1 MEKTIK
7 PIYYKQFVE
16 FVREFKARLES
27 ETLRSS
33 MGYTINQSIVM
44 AIVNLSSKLKF
55 KEIREKGFAVMTL
68 ISDKNSYINKYERDL
83 VIAYTEDFYKQL
95 YSVYYEK
102 IDDNYTKEAILL
114 KMFVQDIIFDYIK

>member
-1 MEKTIK
+1 MKKIIK
-7 PIYYKQFVE
+7 PISYEQFVE
-16 FVREFKARLES
+16 FARDFKARLES

-44 AIVNLSSKLKF
+44 AIVNLSIKLKF

-68 ISDKNSYINKYERDL
+68 ISDKSSYINKYERDL

-114 KMFVQDIIFDYIK
+114 KYFVQDIIFDYME

>member
-44 AIVNLSSKLKF
+44 AIVNLSNKLKF

-68 ISDKNSYINKYERDL
+68 ISDKNSYINKCERDL

-114 KMFVQDIIFDYIK
+114 KMFVQDIIFDYIE

>member
-16 FVREFKARLES
+16 FVREFKAKLES

-44 AIVNLSSKLKF
+44 AIVNLSNKLKF

-68 ISDKNSYINKYERDL
+68 ISDKNSYINKCERDL

-114 KMFVQDIIFDYIK
+114 KMFVQDIIFDYIE